1 MSVGG
6 LCLQEAHMEK
16 PGRRVKSC
24 TMGVGPAAVKMANAE
39 TFPNIH
45 LFTISPSSYESMSK
59 HELTSTPSYDPIP
72 HNAWQRL
79 GRDWGLFDFRVSRGE
94 HEMLSM
100 PKAQVL
106 YFSSAYRWL
115 SCFCL
120 FIKSCYNLQWRGAS
134 VKSIQWRYA
143 LSWNPKKWEQEHSG

>member
-79 GRDWGLFDFRVSRGE
+79 GRD
-94 HEMLSM
+94 
-100 PKAQVL
+100 
-106 YFSSAYRWL
+106 
-115 SCFCL
+115 
-120 FIKSCYNLQWRGAS
+120 
-134 VKSIQWRYA
+134 
-143 LSWNPKKWEQEHSG
+143 